1 MKLFS
6 RIFILMFLG
15 LTTVACNNTNSN
27 AHSSDQQYVTS
38 NVPEEVR
45 KWRKQ
50 HIVPEKKIRE
60 RIKRAQKD
68 SARLRRINSYDQ
80 MTIDALL
87 IQQGKPDAMFEYG
100 DTTSLDYYDPLGG
113 ALFIFVRDTL
123 NSIIVD

>member
-87 IQQGKPDAMFEYG
+87 IQQGKPDAN
-100 DTTSLDYYDPLGG
+100 TTSLDYYDPLGG
-113 ALFIFVRDTL
+113 GIYIFVRDTL
-123 NSIIVD
+123 YSIIVD